1 MSDILT
7 FEDFP
12 VGKSFEFGRY
22 EISAAQ
28 IDSYAAQF
36 DPELARGA
44 SGGSA
49 VRPTASPLQLCA
61 ILMWM
66 NFDGWM
72 SGTAA
77 RGAPG
82 VDEVLWLRPV
92 RAGQVLRCCVSVL
105 TARISRSKPE
115 LGFVQFRHEL
125 IDDLGKSVMTQTNSV
140 MFARRGHVDRGPD
153 RATQKK
159 TEWAASTSA
168 ASTAMPTIWTEKV
181 LGEHIGVGATEFSSE
196 SIVTFARAYD
206 PQPFHVDEAAAKT
219 GPFGALAAS
228 GWHTAAAWMNG
239 YVQACHRSGAV
250 PGRLVS
256 ITDLRWLR
264 PAYAGDTVAWDFTPV
279 GVSSDDAAGAIVTS
293 HNGGTNQN
301 GVRVFEF
308 AAKMAMT
315 HPQ

>member
-1 MSDILT
+1 VSDILT

-28 IDSYAAQF
+28 IESYTALF
-36 DPELARGA
+36 DPPPARRT

-61 ILMWM
+61 ILMRM

-82 VDEVLWLRPV
+82 VDEVLWLKPV
-92 RAGQVLRCCVSVL
+92 RAGQVLRGRASVL
-105 TARISRSKPE
+105 KARLSQSKPE

-125 IDDLGKSVMTQTNSV
+125 INDLGKLVMAQTNSV
-140 MFARRGHVDRGPD
+140 MFARREHVERGPD
-153 RATQKK
+153 RIPQKE
-159 TEWAASTSA
+159 TERAASTQA
-168 ASTAMPTIWTEKV
+168 ASTAMPTIWTEQV
-181 LGEHIGVGATEFSSE
+181 LGERIGVGATEYSAE

-206 PQPFHVDEAAAKT
+206 PQSFHVDEAAAKN

-228 GWHTAAAWMNG
+228 GWHTASAWMSG

-250 PGRLVS
+250 PGQLVS
-256 ITDLRWLR
+256 IMDLRWLR
-264 PAYAGDTVAWDFTPV
+264 PTYAGDTIAWDFTPV
-279 GVSSDDAAGAIVTS
+279 DVSSDDAAGTIVMS
-293 HNGGTNQN
+293 RNGGTNQN
-301 GVRVFEF
+301 GVKVFEF
-308 AAKMAMT
+308 TAKMAM
-315 HPQ
+315 PPRR